1 MTPRAGA
8 RRHNCKKDE
17 PRRSTPASAMIS
29 QGPAGV
35 LVARSCS
42 SHHSLRIRPV
52 SICSSRGPRDSC
64 SPPLRLYT
72 TMKRPIISLGC
83 WSLVFFI
90 GVVSTDQCRPPQ
102 RVNAASLQKKK
113 EGGRRAG
120 RASRASQS
128 KNVLPFV
135 DRQTFRVNKLC
146 LL

>member
-1 MTPRAGA
+1 MTRRAGT

-72 TMKRPIISLGC
+72 TIKRPIISLGC
-83 WSLVFFI
+83 WSLGVFFFI
-90 GVVSTDQCRPPQ
+90 AVVSTDQCRPPQ
-102 RVNAASLQKKK
+102 RVNAASSQKKK
-113 EGGRRAG
+113 KKEADELVEQVEPP
-120 RASRASQS
+120 SRT
-128 KNVLPFV
+128 
-135 DRQTFRVNKLC
+135 TFF

>member
-8 RRHNCKKDE
+8 QRHNCKKDE
-17 PRRSTPASAMIS
+17 PRRSTQASAMIS

-64 SPPLRLYT
+64 SPPLRLYAT
-72 TMKRPIISLGC
+72 ITRPIISPGC
-83 WSLVFFI
+83 WSLVFLLASSPQTSV
-90 GVVSTDQCRPPQ
+90 GPHSESTRPL
-102 RVNAASLQKKK
+102 RKKK

-135 DRQTFRVNKLC
+135 DRQTFKVNKLHW
-146 LL
+146 L